1 MRHKVL
7 GKSLNRSPSHRKA
20 MERNFVCAVIKHERI
35 VTTLSKAKALR
46 RNVEKMITLGKT
58 KDLTRLRR
66 AVSYLNDE
74 DAAHK
79 LFDELGPR
87 YANRPGGYTRI
98 VRLSGARVGDGA
110 TRAIL
115 ELVDNKVLEQQLS
128 AAAVTED
135 ESDEGEE

>member
-1 MRHKVL
+1 M
-7 GKSLNRSPSHRKA
+7 
-20 MERNFVCAVIKHERI
+20 
-35 VTTLSKAKALR
+35 TTISKAKALR

-58 KDLTRLRR
+58 KDLARYRR

-74 DAAHK
+74 SAAKK

-98 VRLSGARVGDGA
+98 VRLSGQRVGDGA

-115 ELVDNKVLEQQLS
+115 ELVDNNVLEQQLT
-128 AAAVTED
+128 AAAASADEVED
-135 ESDEGEE
+135 EE